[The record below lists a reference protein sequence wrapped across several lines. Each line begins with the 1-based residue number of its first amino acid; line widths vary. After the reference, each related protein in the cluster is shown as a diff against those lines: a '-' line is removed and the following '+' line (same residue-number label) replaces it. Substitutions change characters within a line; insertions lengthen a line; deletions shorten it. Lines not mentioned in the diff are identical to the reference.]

1 LIELLVVIAIIAI
14 LIGLLLPAV
23 QKVREAAARTQSQN
37 NLKQVALA
45 CHNVHDVYN
54 QLPVGWAVWWGA
66 PNKYRG
72 PSTDRN
78 VHSILLAFIE
88 QDAIGKAESGNIY
101 GTVFNGTSYAYSLPI
116 KTYLSPLDGSNNTY
130 DYPGSQWGGWDDW
143 IKSRTFART
152 NYAYNFQVFAKPDGS
167 VADMAD
173 GWADRKWCN
182 ALTLPGASDGTSNTV
197 AFAERWASCPVSAS
211 DRTEQASL
219 WGAMPYQYPMH
230 PVFHGAQG
238 RPVTGTTPANC
249 DVRRVAALTAGGC
262 NIAMLDGSVR
272 SVSGSIDDATWRA
285 VTTPLGGE
293 VLSGNW

>member
-1 LIELLVVIAIIAI
+1 
-14 LIGLLLPAV
+14 
-23 QKVREAAARTQSQN
+23 
-37 NLKQVALA
+37 
-45 CHNVHDVYN
+45 
-54 QLPVGWAVWWGA
+54 
-66 PNKYRG
+66 
-72 PSTDRN
+72 
-78 VHSILLAFIE
+78 
-88 QDAIGKAESGNIY
+88 
-101 GTVFNGTSYAYSLPI
+101 VFNGTSYAYSLPI

-293 VLSGNW
+293 VLGGNW